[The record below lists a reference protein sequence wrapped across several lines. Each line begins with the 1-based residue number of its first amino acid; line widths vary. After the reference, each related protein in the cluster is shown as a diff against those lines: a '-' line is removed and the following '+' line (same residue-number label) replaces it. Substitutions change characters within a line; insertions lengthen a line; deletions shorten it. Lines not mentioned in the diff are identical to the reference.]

1 MGRIEQEGESWGGF
15 VRPVLEYE
23 SLSTR
28 IIGDQKLVEC
38 GLPAPEP
45 TLVLGHQAFLDWKNN
60 RGMTG
65 ALSRAVGEAFD
76 QIRIVNPNRG
86 AYIGRAFYVP
96 HVENPAGPRTA
107 DIWDKETY
115 INEVVGFYDF
125 VVRHG
130 YDVPGADIAL
140 ELHPFINAF
149 AVREKYGKLPL
160 QEGELPWSG
169 GYAVCSPDYKGGQVV
184 RIIANFGPDEVVK
197 HYLGDLFE
205 VDVATETVIRK
216 MISYKTKTLEPQ
228 RDTSDYVPV
237 DIPSPWR
244 DKPAL
249 TDRELLQVAA
259 EAMKL
264 FGKDPYNRLEFIMQ
278 PEGPVFRE
286 IAPWQEWDKLKLL
299 KLKPGEEAVAPVVR
313 LETEEDLKKIKS
325 EEMNIVYFPAS
336 VTQQRKTDLFTLA
349 DLKIQEARATMI
361 ALVFGN
367 SMVSHPAKLLL
378 EAGHSMLPQGTRDFQ
393 DGDLVKVSHGPD
405 GLPLVEFVDPYHG
418 AIVGFDEVDKLLIE
432 RVAGRKIANL
442 IKVGEVVRIPRGFAL
457 TSEAVRQ
464 YLRDIGLFE
473 EIKSL
478 DEINLVQK
486 EILRET
492 TEAIQRRIIEA
503 DLPLSLVERLKT
515 ALEVYD
521 YPKYIVRSSGAEDG
535 DGRSRPGLYESSK
548 AIGKER
554 ILEAVKATVAS
565 YFSDKSVLS
574 VRQLSQGSVAEMD
587 VGVWIQEYIDSYIGG
602 VVFSSEKE
610 MVFELI
616 LGPVEEVVS
625 GTYQLGVTIERETGM
640 IKRSG
645 ADVLS
650 LDDEFFVKFSQL
662 VEKIEWIFNNR
673 YQDIEFIITPD
684 GEVVI
689 LQARPM

>member
-1 MGRIEQEGESWGGF
+1 MERIEKERESWGDF
-15 VRPVLEYE
+15 VRPVFEYE
-23 SLSTR
+23 SLSAR
-28 IIGDQKLVEC
+28 IIGDQKLLEH

-45 TLVLGHQAFLDWKNN
+45 TLVLGHQAFLEWKEN
-60 RGMTG
+60 RGMTD
-65 ALSRAVGEAFD
+65 ALRAAAGEAFD
-76 QIRIVNPNRG
+76 QIRTANPGRG

-115 INEVVGFYDF
+115 INEVEGFYNF
-125 VVRHG
+125 VLKHG

-149 AVREKYGKLPL
+149 AVRERYGKLPL

-169 GYAVCSPDYKGGQVV
+169 GYVVCSPDYKGGQVV

-205 VDVATETVIRK
+205 VDVATETVIRRT
-216 MISYKTKTLEPQ
+216 ISYKTKTLEPL

-249 TDRELLQVAA
+249 TDKELLQVAE

-264 FGKDPYNRLEFIMQ
+264 FRKDPYNRLEFIMQ

-299 KLKPGEEAVAPVVR
+299 KLKPGEEAVAQVVR
-313 LETEEDLKKIKS
+313 LETEKDLEKIES
-325 EEMNIVYFPAS
+325 ESLNIVYFPAS
-336 VTQQRKTDLFTLA
+336 VTQQRSTDLFTLA
-349 DLKIQEARATMI
+349 DLRIQKLGATMI

-367 SMVSHPAKLLL
+367 SMVSHAAKLLF
-378 EAGHSMLPQGTRDFQ
+378 EAGHSMLPQGNRDFQ
-393 DGDLVKVSHGPD
+393 DGDLVKVSCGPD
-405 GLPLVEFVDPYHG
+405 GLPLVEFVDPYHR
-418 AIVGFDEVDKLLIE
+418 AIVGFDEIDKLLVE
-432 RVAGRKIANL
+432 RAAGRKIANL
-442 IKVGEVVRIPRGFAL
+442 IKVGEVARIPRGFAL

-478 DEINLVQK
+478 DKINLTQK
-486 EILRET
+486 ERLRKT
-492 TEAIQRRIIEA
+492 TGAIQRRIEEA
-503 DLPLSLVERLKT
+503 DLPLSLVKRIEA

-521 YPKYIVRSSGAEDG
+521 CPKYIVRSSGAEDG
-535 DGRSRPGLYESSK
+535 EGRSRPGLYESSK
-548 AIGKER
+548 AIER
-554 ILEAVKATVAS
+554 EEILKAVKATVAS

-574 VRQLSQGSVAEMD
+574 IRQLSQGSVAEMD

-602 VVFSSEKE
+602 VVVSSEKE
-610 MVFELI
+610 MVFELKP
-616 LGPVEEVVS
+616 GSVEEVVS
-625 GTYQLGVTIERETGM
+625 GTHQFRATIERETGV

-645 ADVLS
+645 VDVFN

-673 YQDIEFIITPD
+673 YQDIEFIITAD
-684 GEVVI
+684 NELVI